1 MTHNYINI
9 INEKCKR
16 PIHLSYCTFFVL
28 YFCFWLVLLLNFNP
42 GYNILHFF
50 CPGIHLNFA
59 LLIKP
64 ESENIHYGAAALDY
78 GLLSV
83 SAGTKCAGLD

>member
-1 MTHNYINI
+1 MIN
-9 INEKCKR
+9 
-16 PIHLSYCTFFVL
+16 SFVVL
-28 YFCFWLVLLLNFNP
+28 YFRCIVFLLLVGSIVEP
-42 GYNILHFF
+42 GYNFLHFF
-50 CPGIHLNFA
+50 PPGIHFNFA

-64 ESENIHYGAAALDY
+64 ESENIHYGTAALDY